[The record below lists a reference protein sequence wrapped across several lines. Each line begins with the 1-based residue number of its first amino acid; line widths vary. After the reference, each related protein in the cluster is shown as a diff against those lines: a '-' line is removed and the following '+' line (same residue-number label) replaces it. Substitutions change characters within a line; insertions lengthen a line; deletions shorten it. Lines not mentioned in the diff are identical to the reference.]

1 MKWNTAILYLRK
13 TEMIFTPNHEVVV
26 VLQLTLNNAEA
37 SSENIQTLKNSIES
51 ELPKILSSDSK
62 NTDEKL
68 DVSCTTTCTYF
79 LVV

>member
-1 MKWNTAILYLRK
+1 MKWNTAILYLKK
-13 TEMIFTPNHEVVV
+13 TEMIFTPNHEVV

-68 DVSCTTTCTYF
+68 DVSCTTTCRYF

>member
-1 MKWNTAILYLRK
+1 MKWNTAILYLKK
-13 TEMIFTPNHEVVV
+13 TEMIFTPNHEVV

>member
-1 MKWNTAILYLRK
+1 MKWNTAILCHEK
-13 TEMIFTPNHEVVV
+13 TEMIFTPNLQVVV
-26 VLQLTLNNAEA
+26 ILQLTLNNAEA

-68 DVSCTTTCTYF
+68 DVSCTTTCS
-79 LVV
+79 